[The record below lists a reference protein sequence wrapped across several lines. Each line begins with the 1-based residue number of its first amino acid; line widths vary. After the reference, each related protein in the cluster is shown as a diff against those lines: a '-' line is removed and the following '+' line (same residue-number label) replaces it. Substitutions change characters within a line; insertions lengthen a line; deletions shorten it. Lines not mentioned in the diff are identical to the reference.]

1 MTQTGTRRRLLRTA
15 IATFSGSIM
24 NADVALAS
32 QGPRGGMGTA
42 SRLTQMPMAV
52 AVYGTTVLI
61 AAAALIGAAR
71 RRLRN

>member
-1 MTQTGTRRRLLRTA
+1 
-15 IATFSGSIM
+15 M

-32 QGPRGGMGTA
+32 QGLRGGTGTA
-42 SRLTQMPMAV
+42 SHLTQMPMAV